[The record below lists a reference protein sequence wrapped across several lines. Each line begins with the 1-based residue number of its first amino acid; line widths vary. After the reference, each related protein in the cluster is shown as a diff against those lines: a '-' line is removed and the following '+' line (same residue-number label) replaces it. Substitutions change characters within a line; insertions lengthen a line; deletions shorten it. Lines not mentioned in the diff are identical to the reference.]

1 MNKENR
7 LGIIGGGQMGE
18 ALIKGLLASGRFSSS
33 QILAGEPDG
42 TKRRKLA
49 EAYDIRIFEEND
61 LLLEQAATIILAV
74 KPQVV
79 DMVLEQASH
88 RFSPEHLL
96 ISIAA
101 GVPLAR
107 LIKPFS
113 RPPRTVR
120 VMPNAC
126 AMVGEGA
133 AVICPGPGAKEK
145 DEEMALA
152 IFNCLGRAFIIREER
167 LLDAVTALSGSGP
180 AYFFLVM
187 EALCEAAVAQGLP
200 WNLARDLVVQTALG
214 AARMAEKSDLHL
226 AQLKEMITSPG
237 GTTAQAL
244 KKLEQAGLRGALME
258 AVEAATKRARE
269 LGQG

>member
-1 MNKENR
+1 MKKDC
-7 LGIIGGGQMGE
+7 LGIIGAGQMGE
-18 ALIKGLLASGRFSSS
+18 ALIKGLLASGKFSSS
-33 QILAGEPDG
+33 QILAGEPEAA
-42 TKRRKLA
+42 RRQQLA
-49 EAYDIRIFEEND
+49 QVYGIKIFAENNP
-61 LLLEQAATIILAV
+61 LLEQAATIILAV

-79 DMVLEQASH
+79 DTVLEEERL

-113 RPPRTVR
+113 RPPRTIR

-133 AVICPGPGAKEK
+133 AVICPGAGAREE
-145 DEEMALA
+145 DEQAALT

-180 AYFFLVM
+180 AYFFLFM
-187 EALCEAAVAQGLP
+187 EALCEGAVTQGLS
-200 WNLARDLVVQTALG
+200 WKLARELVVQTASG
-214 AARMAEKSDLHL
+214 AARMAQQSGLHL

-237 GTTAQAL
+237 GTTAAAL
-244 KKLEQAGLRGALME
+244 KKLEQAGIRGVLME
-258 AVEAATKRARE
+258 AVEAATRRARE